1 MGALEPMR
9 DRKQRRFHIQMML
22 FGERARFWRDA
33 MSARIT
39 AQPELTTTALDVG
52 QMDLAPFIVFRFYV
66 PHVAMPVR

>member
-1 MGALEPMR
+1 
-9 DRKQRRFHIQMML
+9 MML

-52 QMDLAPFIVFRFYV
+52 QMDLAAIHRFSV
-66 PHVAMPVR
+66 LRATCRDACSLIQTDC